1 MMRHLRS
8 LRSDEGGAAIIELA
22 LVAPVLALLAVGMVD
37 MSNAFSA
44 KLQLEQAGQRAIEK
58 VMQTTGED
66 TVENTI
72 AAEAVCQF
80 NGTGSDGKCKTAP
93 LALSNVKVTH
103 RLECDG
109 VNKVTTDADTDCPG
123 VEKESKWVQVKIDYD
138 FTPLFPIHFAGY
150 KDGKY
155 HMSTIA
161 GMRTE

>member
-1 MMRHLRS
+1 MIRHLRH

-22 LVAPVLALLAVGMVD
+22 LVAPVMALLTVGMVD

-44 KLQLEQAGQRAIEK
+44 KLQLEQAGQRAVEK
-58 VMQTTGED
+58 IMQTTGEN
-66 TVENTI
+66 TVQGTI
-72 AAEAVCQF
+72 ASEAVCQF
-80 NGTGSDGKCKTAP
+80 NGTNADGSCKSAP
-93 LALSNVKVTH
+93 LTEDDVTVTH

-109 VNKVTTDADTDCPG
+109 VLKVTTADDEDCAVG
-123 VEKESKWVQVKIDYD
+123 AKESRWIEVKIDYD

-150 KDGKY
+150 ADGKY